1 MSRKVG
7 PWLIIAPLLLLALS
21 ASAATSTV
29 VLGVEGMT

>member
-1 MSRKVG
+1 MNRRVSIVAM
-7 PWLIIAPLLLLALS
+7 IVALLAVAHT

>member
-1 MSRKVG
+1 MNRRVSIVAVMVG
-7 PWLIIAPLLLLALS
+7 LLALAHI

>member
-1 MSRKVG
+1 MNRRVSIVAVMVG
-7 PWLIIAPLLLLALS
+7 LLVLAHI

>member
-1 MSRKVG
+1 MSRWVS
-7 PWLIIAPLLLLALS
+7 IVAMMVSLLTAAHI

>member
-1 MSRKVG
+1 MNHWASIVVVMVS
-7 PWLIIAPLLLLALS
+7 LLALAYI